1 METKHTPGP
10 WFARKGDTFN
20 PERTWGVVVPLDRE
34 ACAAVD
40 GDLTGFDANANGR
53 TVVLAEV
60 FDAEADQGEADAR
73 LIAAAPDLLA
83 ALVALAATARTF
95 RNVPKAEQEWG
106 PLDDEA
112 LNAAFVAI
120 DKARGAP

>member
-1 METKHTPGP
+1 MNWKANLVMRADVGP
-10 WFARKGDTFN
+10 FAQANVQEKSGDFVCQIYGGR
-20 PERTWGVVVPLDRE
+20 PDSVRD
-34 ACAAVD
+34 ADAAD
-40 GDLTGFDANANGR
+40 SI
-53 TVVLAEV
+53 
-60 FDAEADQGEADAR
+60 AR
-73 LIAAAPDLLA
+73 LIAAAPDMLA

>member
-20 PERTWGVVVPLDRE
+20 PDRTWGVVVPLDRE
-34 ACAAVD
+34 TCAAVD

-60 FDAEADQGEADAR
+60 FDTESDQGEADAR
-73 LIAAAPDLLA
+73 LIAAAPDMLA
-83 ALVALAATARTF
+83 ALESIANSGLAKDSADARF
-95 RNVPKAEQEWG
+95 LCGIARAAIAKAGQ
-106 PLDDEA
+106 
-112 LNAAFVAI
+112 
-120 DKARGAP
+120 

>member
-20 PERTWGVVVPLDRE
+20 PERTWGVVVPLDRDT
-34 ACAAVD
+34 CAAVD
-40 GDLTGFDANANGR
+40 GDLTGFDAGANGR

-83 ALVALAATARTF
+83 ALDGICDNAI
-95 RNVPKAEQEWG
+95 G
-106 PLDDEA
+106 
-112 LNAAFVAI
+112 NAAGSFNVGVGRINAARAAI
-120 DKARGAP
+120 AKARG